1 MENRNGSFSENKEQ
15 PFFVR
20 GKEDLQKLGQWLGQ
34 KNYNC
39 GGYICDDKKGN
50 PMYNIGYLRNPDE
63 ERGIADKRGLIIAI
77 DRDSCDDIEDLI
89 AENMKKERVLRTR

>member
-20 GKEDLQKLGQWLGQ
+20 GKEDLQKLSEWLNK

-39 GGYICDDKKGN
+39 GGYITDDKKGN
-50 PMYNIGYLRNPDE
+50 PMYNIGYVHNPDD
-63 ERGIADKRGLIIAI
+63 ERARADKRGLIIVI
-77 DRDSCDDIEDLI
+77 DADQCESVEQLI
-89 AENMKKERVLRTR
+89 NAHLKKERVLRTR